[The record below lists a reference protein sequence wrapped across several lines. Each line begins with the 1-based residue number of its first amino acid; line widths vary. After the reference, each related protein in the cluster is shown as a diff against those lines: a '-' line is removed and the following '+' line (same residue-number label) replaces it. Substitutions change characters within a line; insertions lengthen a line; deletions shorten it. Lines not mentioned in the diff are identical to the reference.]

1 MNCDKLQE
9 ICTKDCKKY
18 SYVSKMDTAINSCIS
33 RSNITTTKGL
43 NVYFVFLF
51 YLLGSLDE
59 CKPSKQR
66 LSSDL
71 KVHT

>member
-1 MNCDKLQE
+1 
-9 ICTKDCKKY
+9 
-18 SYVSKMDTAINSCIS
+18 MDTAINSWRVS
-33 RSNITTTKGL
+33 MSNITIKGL

>member
-1 MNCDKLQE
+1 
-9 ICTKDCKKY
+9 
-18 SYVSKMDTAINSCIS
+18 MDTAINSWRVS
-33 RSNITTTKGL
+33 MSNITTKGL